1 MSKTDMSLREWFGL
15 KRDNYI
21 LNPRAINE
29 DRGFYARRPESVQID
44 KQITDLEVDL
54 AGKLS
59 PKKLYWGVIGGGKTH
74 TLYKILEE
82 LRARL
87 AIEVV
92 FVECPVTKKSLNF
105 SELYR
110 KVLDAMGMDLVVNDL
125 LRGVV
130 SSVVQSVGILEP
142 GKAEKELNKVLGYE
156 DLSRAS
162 YTILTAGS
170 EFNPLT
176 MWRWLKAEEISA
188 SERESLRVSA
198 DLKTDPEVLADVLIL
213 IGRFMQERKN
223 KTLVLVFDELD
234 RIHDASVDAKE
245 TFKAAFTK
253 LTEPSQSF
261 VSVFLCASAESAAN
275 VPELISEAV
284 EDRLKG
290 DISEIPTMTSNDF
303 IPFVTDVVRYIRDPE
318 ADVGRLVKAA
328 GKETNETLDDEL
340 YPFTHEAIEAIKAS
354 CGDKKTPRAIT
365 KAMSKGVGRA
375 RIRNK
380 HAVSSKEIE

>member
-1 MSKTDMSLREWFGL
+1 MSRIDVNLHEWFGL
-15 KRDNYI
+15 TRDNYI
-21 LNPRAINE
+21 LRPREIVE
-29 DRGFYARRPESVQID
+29 DRKFYARRPESVQIE
-44 KQITDLEVDL
+44 KQITNLEVDL
-54 AGKLS
+54 AGKMS

-74 TLYKILEE
+74 TLYNILEE
-82 LRARL
+82 LRVRL
-87 AIEVV
+87 DIEVV

-110 KVLDAMGMDLVVNDL
+110 KVLDSMGMDLIVNDL

-130 SSVVQSVGILEP
+130 SNVVQRVGIIEQ
-142 GKAEKELNKVLGYE
+142 GKAEKELNKLLGYE
-156 DLSRAS
+156 DLARAS

-176 MWRWLKAEEISA
+176 MWRWLKAEEVSS
-188 SERESLRVSA
+188 SERDSLRVSA
-198 DLKTDPEVLADVLIL
+198 DLKTDPEVLADILIL

-253 LTEPSQSF
+253 LTEPGQSY
-261 VSVFLCASAESAAN
+261 VSVFLCASAESSAN
-275 VPELISEAV
+275 VPDLIGEAV

-290 DISEIPTMTSNDF
+290 DISEIPTMTSNDVL
-303 IPFVTDVVRYIRDPE
+303 PFVTDLVKHFRDPAANISE
-318 ADVGRLVKAA
+318 LVKIA
-328 GKETNETLDDEL
+328 KEETDETLDEDL
-340 YPFTHEAIEAIKAS
+340 YPFTQDAVEAIKAA

-365 KAMSKGVGRA
+365 RAMSKGAGRA
-375 RIRNK
+375 VIRKK
-380 HAVSSKEIE
+380 HVVSSKEIE

>member
-1 MSKTDMSLREWFGL
+1 MSKTDVNLREWFGL

-21 LNPRAINE
+21 LNPRTIMD

-44 KQITDLEVDL
+44 KQTTDLEVDL

-82 LRARL
+82 LGARL
-87 AIEVV
+87 DIEVV

-130 SSVVQSVGILEP
+130 SNVIQCVGILQP

-156 DLSRAS
+156 DLARAS
-162 YTILTAGS
+162 YTILTAGA

-176 MWRWLKAEEISA
+176 MWRWLKAEEISS

-198 DLKTDPEVLADVLIL
+198 DLKTDPEVLADILIL
-213 IGRFMQERKN
+213 FGRFMQERKN
-223 KTLVLVFDELD
+223 KTLVYVFDELD

-253 LTEPSQSF
+253 LTEPGQSY
-261 VSVFLCASAESAAN
+261 VSVFLCASAESSAN

-290 DISEIPTMTSNDF
+290 DISEIPTMTSNDVL
-303 IPFVTDVVRYIRDPE
+303 PFVTDLVKYIRDPA
-318 ADVGRLVKAA
+318 ADIGKLMKAA
-328 GKETNETLDDEL
+328 AEDTDETLDEEL
-340 YPFTHEAIEAIKAS
+340 YPFTQEAIEAIKVA

-365 KAMSKGVGRA
+365 KAMSKGAGRA
-375 RIRNK
+375 IVRNK
-380 HAVSSKEIE
+380 HVVSSKEIE

>member
-1 MSKTDMSLREWFGL
+1 MSRADVNLREWFGL
-15 KRDNYI
+15 KRDNY
-21 LNPRAINE
+21 LLRPREIFE
-29 DRGFYARRPESVQID
+29 DRKFYARRPESVQID

-54 AGKLS
+54 AGKMS

-82 LRARL
+82 LRVRL
-87 AIEVV
+87 DIEVI

-130 SSVVQSVGILEP
+130 SNVVQRVGIIEQ
-142 GKAEKELNKVLGYE
+142 GKAEKELNKILGYE
-156 DLSRAS
+156 DLARSS

-176 MWRWLKAEEISA
+176 MWRWLKAEEVSS
-188 SERESLRVSA
+188 SERDSLRVSA
-198 DLKTDPEVLADVLIL
+198 DLKTDPEVLADILIL

-253 LTEPSQSF
+253 LTEPGQSY
-261 VSVFLCASAESAAN
+261 VSVFLCASAESSAN
-275 VPELISEAV
+275 VPDLIGEAV

-290 DISEIPTMTSNDF
+290 DISEIPTMTSNDVL
-303 IPFVTDVVRYIRDPE
+303 PFVTDLVKYIRDP
-318 ADVGRLVKAA
+318 AA
-328 GKETNETLDDEL
+328 NIGKLIKIASEETDETLDEGI
-340 YPFTHEAIEAIKAS
+340 YPFTQEAIEAIKAA

-365 KAMSKGVGRA
+365 RSMSKGAGRA
-375 RIRNK
+375 VIRKK
-380 HAVSSKEIE
+380 HVVSSKEIE